1 MASVMDGLP
10 QCLSS
15 EGPGSPSSQGGVG
28 KGGVGDK
35 AVTGVHGPSFI
46 LHTHSGAGAPALH
59 LGQRAVQRRCCSGQ
73 KLALE
78 AELFI
83 SRKSELTQGC
93 AQRKEGRDAVGCAPH
108 AHPVRFPQIHPGTW
122 GPRQPMEMLRT
133 AAPCSDGSRLGPV
146 STGNPRM

>member
-1 MASVMDGLP
+1 MAGLP

-108 AHPVRFPQIHPGTW
+108 SSRSPREVPADPPRDLGAAAAHGDAQNRCPF
-122 GPRQPMEMLRT
+122 
-133 AAPCSDGSRLGPV
+133 
-146 STGNPRM
+146 